1 MIRKQNFDNDLKKPY
16 VRADFEIISM
26 SRTNIICS
34 SPFISDTEDL
44 IPDDEDDDLFD
55 EDLWDD

>member
-1 MIRKQNFDNDLKKPY
+1 MIRKQNFDDDHREPY